1 MMTEQFTKS
10 IIVKGDVSTL
20 YGLWANFENFPHFM
34 TNLKSVTQTGEGTTH
49 WKMVGPMKT
58 TLEWDAETTR
68 MEEGKRIAWR
78 SRENSPFKTSGQVTF
93 TALPQNDTEITVTLQ
108 MVPPHG
114 ALGGLVARL
123 FADPEGQ
130 LTRDLRQFK
139 AYAEHQRSENHE
151 MGRS

>member
-1 MMTEQFTKS
+1 
-10 IIVKGDVSTL
+10 
-20 YGLWANFENFPHFM
+20 
-34 TNLKSVTQTGEGTTH
+34 
-49 WKMVGPMKT
+49 
-58 TLEWDAETTR
+58 
-68 MEEGKRIAWR
+68 
-78 SRENSPFKTSGQVTF
+78 VTF